1 MSLIPHKVGFYY
13 DNGKPCRFA
22 DSEQIGKDKYR
33 LQHNLHYRAVGGSL
47 FVIKEG
53 FIHDGA
59 SKGIL
64 KHFGKYT
71 NAAILHDALYG
82 INYKERGDADDLFLE
97 AMAHS
102 NVNWLRRYTY
112 WSMVRAIGWAAY
124 NAKTEESIAE
134 CKQFIEIWEVV

>member
-1 MSLIPHKVGFYY
+1 MIPLKVGFYY
-13 DNGKPCRFA
+13 ESGEPCRFA

-33 LQHNLHYRAVGGSL
+33 LQHDLYYRAVGGAL
-47 FVIKEG
+47 FIVKDG
-53 FIHDGA
+53 FVHDGA
-59 SKGIL
+59 SKGFL

-82 INYKERGDADDLFLE
+82 INYKERGDADGLFLE

-112 WSMVRAIGWAAY
+112 WSIVRGAGWAAY
-124 NAKTEESIAE
+124 NGKTEESIAE
-134 CKQFIEIWEVV
+134 CKQYIQIHKAV